1 MQIWQILDIFQ
12 GRDERVSAG
21 EDIAVLE
28 RTEPRA
34 LAQAPGRME
43 LPLIRTREGWW
54 NGLRGKIRSLVWG
67 VVKLEWLDNQVAL
80 VARRRISSAGV
91 EAQGRGQ
98 NVTVES

>member
-1 MQIWQILDIFQ
+1 M
-12 GRDERVSAG
+12 
-21 EDIAVLE
+21 LE

-43 LPLIRTREGWW
+43 LPLIRMREGWW
-54 NGLRGKIRSLVWG
+54 NRLQGKISSLVWG
-67 VVKLEWLDNQVAL
+67 VVKLEWLFNQVGL
-80 VARRRISSAGV
+80 VASRRISSAGV